1 MREGYAGLRFA
12 VRTLQR
18 CVNCRTAAG
27 RATAL
32 PYPTW
37 MSDPRMIAFWSTLFA
52 AVLLLTVTLKLW
64 LSARQ
69 MRFVTRNAATVP
81 AQFAATIDLADHQ
94 RAAAYTIAKQRLGMA
109 GTVLGALAF
118 VCLTWGGALQWLAA
132 ALAAWTGTG
141 FFYDLAFVALV
152 AAVLGLLDLPLEWIS
167 TFRVEARFGFNR
179 MSQAMFFTDALKSL
193 LVGGALGLPVLAVVL
208 LLMRAAGPA
217 WWLAVWLFWSAF
229 SLLLGVVY
237 PWLIAPLFNRFTPLV
252 EGPLYARIGALLART
267 GFRSNGVYTMDGS
280 RRSAHGNAYF
290 TGLGAAKRIVFY
302 DTLVARLGVD
312 EIEAVLA
319 HELGHFRLHH
329 VAKSIASGLAASLA
343 WLALLGWLQTQAWFA
358 PSLGVVLAPGLPA
371 NGLLLVLFALVMP
384 MFSFVLAP
392 VRSALSRK
400 HEFEADAF
408 AAQHASA
415 QSLVHALVKLYQDN
429 AATLTPDP
437 LHSAF
442 YDSHPPASIRIDRLL
457 ARAPAASA

>member
-1 MREGYAGLRFA
+1 MN
-12 VRTLQR
+12 V
-18 CVNCRTAAG
+18 
-27 RATAL
+27 
-32 PYPTW
+32 
-37 MSDPRMIAFWSTLFA
+37 SWSILFA
-52 AVLLLTVTLKLW
+52 AVLVLTVALKLW

-69 MRFVTRNAATVP
+69 MRFVLRNAGAVP
-81 AQFAATIDLADHQ
+81 AQFAATIGLADHQ

-109 GTVLGALAF
+109 ETALGALVF
-118 VCLTWGGALQWLAA
+118 VGLTWGGGLQWLAD
-132 ALAAWTGTG
+132 ALPGRTGSG
-141 FFYDLAFVALV
+141 FFFDLAFVAGAGALL
-152 AAVLGLLDLPLEWIS
+152 ALLDLPLEWIRS
-167 TFRVEARFGFNR
+167 FRVEARFGFNR
-179 MSQAMFFTDALKSL
+179 MSQAMFFADALKSA
-193 LVGGALGLPVLAVVL
+193 LVGCALGLPVVAMVL
-208 LLMRAAGPA
+208 LLMRAGGPA
-217 WWLAVWLFWSAF
+217 WWLAAWLFWSVF
-229 SLLLGVVY
+229 SLLLGVAY

-252 EGPLYARIGALLART
+252 EGPLYSRIGALLART

-280 RRSAHGNAYF
+280 RRSSHGNAYF

-302 DTLVARLGVD
+302 DTLVARLGAE

-329 VAKSIASGLAASLA
+329 VAKRIGSGLAASLA

-392 VRSALSRK
+392 LRSALSRK

-415 QSLVHALVKLYQDN
+415 QSLVQALVKLYQDN

-457 ARAPAASA
+457 ARAHAASA